1 MPVAILLL
9 ASLQTASFLPTR
21 DEALALIR
29 EQEAKV
35 RSASFKQQGVEMNI
49 TPEGEVGSPTHH
61 WSRSE
66 GIVSRMDLL
75 RVKFRYTDNWS
86 RRVTGSSG
94 YLLSTY
100 DCALDGK
107 EYRSLC
113 YWDRSSE
120 TMPLKPQS
128 GTVYGE
134 MQEYFFQSVCG
145 VSCLSLV
152 PAFYRG
158 AGLSRYL
165 HDLPGGIP
173 PWQVLPSDSESV
185 LRIWHSEP
193 RMSAD
198 VEVETGY
205 VVSLD
210 LAKDGA
216 ITSLEY
222 RVGVPGDAVFEK
234 GEFAHVEN
242 VQLVE
247 NGGLWLPSSC
257 LYGYS
262 YTNERTGE
270 RGWNCAT
277 EYTIEWSD
285 INAPVAEEALVL
297 KFPEGLPVTTPL
309 ERTGWELYRFFED
322 NLRYA
327 RYWAGSRGKGGG
339 AAFVTGLL
347 LLVGVVVVLVPIVIV
362 RRIRA
367 RRARQRSGEEE
378 GRST

>member
-1 MPVAILLL
+1 
-9 ASLQTASFLPTR
+9 
-21 DEALALIR
+21 
-29 EQEAKV
+29 
-35 RSASFKQQGVEMNI
+35 
-49 TPEGEVGSPTHH
+49 
-61 WSRSE
+61 
-66 GIVSRMDLL
+66 
-75 RVKFRYTDNWS
+75 
-86 RRVTGSSG
+86 
-94 YLLSTY
+94 
-100 DCALDGK
+100 
-107 EYRSLC
+107 
-113 YWDRSSE
+113 
-120 TMPLKPQS
+120 
-128 GTVYGE
+128 
-134 MQEYFFQSVCG
+134 
-145 VSCLSLV
+145 
-152 PAFYRG
+152 
-158 AGLSRYL
+158 
-165 HDLPGGIP
+165 
-173 PWQVLPSDSESV
+173 
-185 LRIWHSEP
+185 
-193 RMSAD
+193 MSAD

-277 EYTIEWSD
+277 EYTIEWSY

-297 KFPEGLPVTTPL
+297 NFPEGLPVTTPL